1 MKGLRRDPERTE
13 LRALR
18 RRIPLEGA
26 RILEVGCGDG
36 RLTRRIAPVAR
47 AVAAIDSNE
56 AFIARAKALTP
67 ASLRKKVRYGLAAR
81 PKASGSP
88 AGASTSRS
96 SHGLSDES
104 HLRAWSMP

>member
-18 RRIPLEGA
+18 RRIPLDRA

-36 RLTRRIAPVAR
+36 RLTRRIAPMAR
-47 AVAAIDSNE
+47 AVVATDPNE

-67 ASLRKKVRYGLAAR
+67 ASLREKVRYRVAAAETLR
-81 PKASGSP
+81 LPGRRFDVAV
-88 AGASTSRS
+88 
-96 SHGLSDES
+96 LS
-104 HLRAWSMP
+104 WSL

>member
-67 ASLRKKVRYGLAAR
+67 ASLRKKVRYGLAVAESLR
-81 PKASGSP
+81 LPGRRFDVAI
-88 AGASTSRS
+88 
-96 SHGLSDES
+96 LS
-104 HLRAWSMP
+104 WSL